1 MLEYGDVELFAQF
14 LINIGFG
21 DQCGQAEYNYNIQY
35 RALRIL
41 QNIVDTATLEKLTQQ
56 DICTFRYIS
65 RDCNILS
72 FWRYMNLSY
81 TKKINF
87 AFFIFQKIYEVVTL
101 Y

>member
-1 MLEYGDVELFAQF
+1 MLECENAELFAQF

-21 DQCGQAEYNYNIQY
+21 DRAEYNYNVQY

-41 QNIVDTATLEKLTQQ
+41 QNIVNTATLEKLIQQ
-56 DICTFRYIS
+56 DISTFRYIS

-72 FWRYMNLSY
+72 FWRYIYMNLSY

-87 AFFIFQKIYEVVTL
+87 AFFIFQKIYEVVAL